1 MTTPEQQLADLL
13 STARGILFDFN
24 GTLSDDEAE
33 LARACAEALTALGL
47 EPMRDGE
54 YDALLG
60 RSEPDIALALVT
72 ARGHS
77 PATATATATAA
88 ATRLLDHVA
97 DQYIALCAERPRVAD
112 TTVAM
117 VHTLRE
123 RGVRVGIVTGTLRR
137 LITPVLSERGLTDA
151 VEALVTVEDVTRGKP
166 DPEGF
171 LAGARAL
178 GLADDPGGV
187 VVFEDSRAGVAA
199 AQAAGMRV
207 IGIGPAAG
215 TDLTFPAMTDVAE
228 VVLSSP
234 SSR

>member
-33 LARACAEALTALGL
+33 LARAYAEALTALGL
-47 EPMRDGE
+47 EPMRDCE

>member
-33 LARACAEALTALGL
+33 LARAYAEALTALGL

>member
-13 STARGILFDFN
+13 ATARGILFDFN

-33 LARACAEALTALGL
+33 LARAYAEALTALGL

-77 PATATATATAA
+77 PATATAA

>member
-33 LARACAEALTALGL
+33 LARAYAEALTALGL

-228 VVLSSP
+228 VVISSP

>member
-33 LARACAEALTALGL
+33 LARAYAEALTALGL

-60 RSEPDIALALVT
+60 RCEPDIALALVT

>member
-33 LARACAEALTALGL
+33 LARAYAEALTALGL

-77 PATATATATAA
+77 PATATAA

>member
-24 GTLSDDEAE
+24 GTLSNDEAE
-33 LARACAEALTALGL
+33 LARAYAEALTALGL

>member
-1 MTTPEQQLADLL
+1 
-13 STARGILFDFN
+13 
-24 GTLSDDEAE
+24 
-33 LARACAEALTALGL
+33 
-47 EPMRDGE
+47 
-54 YDALLG
+54 
-60 RSEPDIALALVT
+60 
-72 ARGHS
+72 
-77 PATATATATAA
+77 
-88 ATRLLDHVA
+88 
-97 DQYIALCAERPRVAD
+97 
-112 TTVAM
+112 M

>member
-13 STARGILFDFN
+13 ATARGILFDFN

-33 LARACAEALTALGL
+33 LARAYAEALTALGL

>member
-13 STARGILFDFN
+13 PTARGILFDFN

-33 LARACAEALTALGL
+33 LARAYAETLTALGL

-60 RSEPDIALALVT
+60 RSEPDITLALVT

-171 LAGARAL
+171 LAGALAL

-234 SSR
+234 TSR